1 MPTKNNNRENHTTD
15 SLAYEVERAVFF
27 DHPAMDAL
35 VTSFVAMG
43 SEIWSAQRRIKVL
56 ESVLKN
62 QGISLDLINEYQPT
76 DEEATA
82 WRAERDQF
90 IRRVYGALE
99 QTGKP
104 QAKYGPGMDSLRQK
118 G

>member
-1 MPTKNNNRENHTTD
+1 MPTNNSNRLEHTTD

-43 SEIWSAQRRIKVL
+43 SEVWSAQRRIKVL
-56 ESVLKN
+56 ESVLKD
-62 QGISLDLINEYQPT
+62 QGVSLDLIDEYQPT
-76 DEEATA
+76 DEETTA
-82 WRAERDQF
+82 WRTERDQF

-99 QTGKP
+99 QTSAAT
-104 QAKYGPGMDSLRQK
+104 AKYGPGMDSLRQE

>member
-1 MPTKNNNRENHTTD
+1 MPTQDDKRETHTTD

-35 VTSFVAMG
+35 VTSVVAMG
-43 SEIWSAQRRIKVL
+43 SEVWSAQRRIKVL
-56 ESVLKN
+56 ESVLKE
-62 QGISLDLINEYQPT
+62 QGISLDLVDKYQPK
-76 DEEATA
+76 DEEETA

-90 IRRVYGALE
+90 IRRVYGPLQ
-99 QTGKP
+99 QTGAA
-104 QAKYGPGMDSLRQK
+104 QTKYGTGMDSLRQE

>member
-1 MPTKNNNRENHTTD
+1 MPTKDNNRENHTTD

-43 SEIWSAQRRIKVL
+43 SEVWSAQRRIKVL
-56 ESVLKN
+56 ESVLKE
-62 QGISLDLINEYQPT
+62 QGVSLDKINQYQPT
-76 DEEATA
+76 DEEVTA
-82 WRAERDQF
+82 WRTERDQF
-90 IRRVYGALE
+90 IRRVYGSLE
-99 QTGKP
+99 QSGKA
-104 QAKYGPGMDSLRQK
+104 QTKYGPGMDSLRQE